1 MSRHQVE
8 VLTSFS
14 QITAQE
20 WQSLDRG
27 DFIFADY
34 GFLTSL
40 EDGGALGRRTGWYPQ
55 ILVLKEDGN
64 VRAACPIFLRSNSY
78 GEYIFD
84 WSWANASEQAG
95 HAYYPKLTSAIPFTP
110 ATGHKFLI
118 HPDENAELARDLLTE
133 AAIGL
138 ASRTHSNSVHFLF
151 TTPEENAQ
159 LEKAEFVIRESYQ
172 FHWRNPGWRDFQD
185 FLDAFRSKRRS
196 EIRRERDAVR
206 SLPLKIETLTGSELT
221 VEHAGI
227 MHAFYVSTVR
237 KMGGITYLTRSFFE
251 QLFARLSSNIL
262 FVVAYEGE
270 KPVAGAINLFS
281 GKTLFG
287 RHWGCAEEYRNL
299 HFEVCYYRAIDWA
312 LANGVTLFEAGAQG
326 EHKFNRGFTPNLCY
340 SAHRL
345 FHEPLHR
352 AVTSFIEEEK
362 TAIRE
367 LFADYEAH
375 DPFKREVVATS
386 PRLENGR

>member
-14 QITAQE
+14 QISAQE

-55 ILVLKEDGN
+55 ILALKENGI
-64 VRAACPIFLRSNSY
+64 VRAACPLFLRSNSY

-95 HAYYPKLTSAIPFTP
+95 HNYYPKLTSAIPFTP
-110 ATGHKFLI
+110 ATGPKFLI
-118 HPDENAELARDLLTE
+118 HRDENAVHARELLTE
-133 AAIGL
+133 AALEL
-138 ASRTHSNSVHFLF
+138 ASRTHSSSVHFLF
-151 TTPEENAQ
+151 TTPDENAQ
-159 LEKAEFVIRESYQ
+159 LEKSEFAIRHSYQ
-172 FHWRNPGWRDFQD
+172 FHWQNPGWRDFQD
-185 FLDAFRSKRRS
+185 FLGAFRSKRRS
-196 EIRRERDAVR
+196 EIRREREAVR
-206 SLPLKIETLTGSELT
+206 ALPLKIETLTGADLT
-221 VEHAGI
+221 AEHAGI

-237 KMGGITYLTRSFFE
+237 KMGGIAYLTRGFFE
-251 QLFARLSSNIL
+251 QLFQRLSSNIL
-262 FVVAYEGE
+262 LVVAYEGIR
-270 KPVAGAINLFS
+270 PVAGAINLYS
-281 GKTLFG
+281 GNTLFG

-352 AVTSFIEEEK
+352 AVASFIEEEK
-362 TAIRE
+362 SAIRE
-367 LFADYEAH
+367 LFADYDAH
-375 DPFKREVVATS
+375 DPFKREPSSSGLT
-386 PRLENGR
+386 LEKDR